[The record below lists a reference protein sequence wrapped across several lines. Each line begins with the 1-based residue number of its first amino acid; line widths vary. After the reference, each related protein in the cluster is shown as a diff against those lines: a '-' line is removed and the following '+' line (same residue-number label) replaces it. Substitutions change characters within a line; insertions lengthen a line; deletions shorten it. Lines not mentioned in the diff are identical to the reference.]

1 MFFGV
6 SGPLAMVFAALII
19 GEKIRASHTFTVEGK
34 KELNVFWEVLDE
46 ILNAVLF
53 VFIGLEVLLL
63 SFSWDFALISI
74 ITILVVLASRYI
86 TVLILSKAFPDPHDQ
101 NQGATIKIL
110 TWGGLRGAIS
120 VALAL
125 SLDPSPYREFI
136 IFITYVV
143 VVFSILV
150 QGLTIKGVAQKLR
163 LTTDS

>member
-1 MFFGV
+1 M
-6 SGPLAMVFAALII
+6 
-19 GEKIRASHTFTVEGK
+19 
-34 KELNVFWEVLDE
+34 
-46 ILNAVLF
+46 
-53 VFIGLEVLLL
+53 FIGLEVLLL

>member
-1 MFFGV
+1 MIILNSLNV
-6 SGPLAMVFAALII
+6 LII

-34 KELNVFWEVLDE
+34 NELNVFWEVLDE

-63 SFSWDFALISI
+63 SFMWDFALISVI
-74 ITILVVLASRYI
+74 AILVVLASRYV
-86 TVLILSKAFPDPHDQ
+86 TVLILSKAFPDPQDQ
-101 NQGATIKIL
+101 KQGATIKIL

-125 SLDPSPYREFI
+125 SLEPSPYREII
-136 IFITYVV
+136 IFMTYII

-150 QGLTIKGVAQKLR
+150 QGLTIKGVAQKLK